1 MQSKVKSN
9 AEEPTNG
16 SDTSKPKKNDR
27 FTWWQSLLILVLTLG
42 ICITAG
48 YYISDKYFW
57 KDTDAMQI
65 AERIKYYKDQVDQKP
80 NDPKNR
86 VQLGY
91 SYFLKGDNDEAI
103 KQYEVAKD
111 LDKNYFDAYL
121 NLSIVYDKENQTDNA
136 LEMASKAVKISP
148 KDYKGY
154 VLQGRSYRKLK
165 MFDKANAS
173 LEEASKLMPANTDI
187 IYEIGH
193 VAEAQGNKKDAE
205 QIYKEALSYD
215 PLYKPALKGLERLTA
230 KK

>member
-1 MQSKVKSN
+1 MQSQVDKN

-16 SDTSKPKKNDR
+16 SDTIKKKKNDR

-42 ICITAG
+42 ICLTAG
-48 YYISDKYFW
+48 YYVSDKYFW
-57 KDTDAMQI
+57 KDTDATQI
-65 AERIKYYKDQVDQKP
+65 AERIKYYKQQVDEKP

-91 SYFLKGDNDEAI
+91 AYFLKGDNDDAI

-111 LDKNYFDAYL
+111 LDKNYYDAYL
-121 NLSIVYDKENQTDNA
+121 NLSIVYDKEDQTDNA
-136 LEMASKAVKISP
+136 LEMATKAVKISP

-165 MFDKANAS
+165 MFDKANDS
-173 LEEASKLMPANTDI
+173 LEEAQKLMPANTDI
-187 IYEIGH
+187 IYEIGR
-193 VAEAQGNKKDAE
+193 VAEAKGNEKDAE

-215 PLYKPALKGLERLTA
+215 PLYKPALDGLERLTS
-230 KK
+230 KE